1 VLKLFACSVLA
12 AFVACAGLPAQA
24 GTPKDTLVEAWVIDD
39 LVSLDPAEIFEASST
54 EYLAQVYDRLI
65 GYDRTDASKI
75 VPILAESWTVSDDGV
90 TYTFKIRDGVKFAS
104 GNPLTARDAAWSL
117 QRAIKLNLPPAYIV
131 SQFGLTAD
139 NIDRMV
145 TAPDD
150 RTLVFKTDK
159 AYAPT
164 FVLNCLT
171 STVTAVVDSKLVK
184 AHEVNGDFGH
194 GWLKTASA
202 GSGPFKLAS
211 WKPSELLALDRNDG
225 YWQGQPAFRRV
236 FIRHVPDASTRFL
249 LLQQG
254 DVDVARN
261 LTPDQLKSLAGNAD
275 ITLEPVQKQSIF
287 YLSVN
292 VLHPPFD
299 KPEVRQ
305 ALKYLVDYQ
314 GIVDSIM
321 HGIATVHQTLVP
333 AGMLGA
339 IDDAPFSLDVAKAR
353 ALLAQAGLPDGFK
366 TTMDVINQS
375 PYIDIAQAV
384 QASFARAGVMLELIP
399 GDARQV
405 LTKERARNHDVYIG
419 RWGPDYEDPDSNAG
433 TFAINTDNGD
443 NPASKTTAWANGWQD
458 AALTTEAQRA
468 VLEPDSAKRAQI
480 YADLQ
485 RKHMDVSPFAFMFQ
499 LSEVIA
505 SRKTVEGLTW
515 SATYDRNLY
524 WTGRKP

>member
-1 VLKLFACSVLA
+1 MLKLLACGVLA
-12 AFVACAGLPAQA
+12 AFIACAGIPAQA
-24 GTPKDTLVEAWVIDD
+24 DTPKDTLVEAWVIDD

-65 GYDRTDASKI
+65 GYDHKDASKI
-75 VPILAESWTVSDDGV
+75 VPLLAESWAVSYDGV
-90 TYTFKIRDGVKFAS
+90 TYTFKIRDGVKFHS
-104 GNPLTARDAAWSL
+104 GNPLTAQDAAWSL

-139 NIDRMV
+139 NVDRMV

-184 AHEVNGDFGH
+184 AHEANGDFGH

-225 YWQGQPAFRRV
+225 YWQGQPSFRRV
-236 FIRHVPDASTRFL
+236 FIRHVPDASTRLL
-249 LLQQG
+249 LLQKG
-254 DVDVARN
+254 DVDIARN
-261 LTPDQLKSLAGNAD
+261 LTPDQLKSLQGNAD
-275 ITLEPVQKQSIF
+275 ITLEPVQKMSIF
-287 YLSVN
+287 YVSFN

-305 ALKYLVDYQ
+305 ALKYLIDYD
-314 GIVDSIM
+314 GIVGTIM
-321 HGIATVHQTLVP
+321 HGLATVHQTLVP

-339 IDDAPFSLDVAKAR
+339 IDDQPFRLDVTKAK

-375 PYIDIAQAV
+375 PYIDIAQAL
-384 QASFARAGVMLELIP
+384 QASFAQAGVTLELIP

-405 LTKERARNHDVYIG
+405 LTKQRARNHDVYIG

-458 AALTTEAQRA
+458 AALTAEAQQA
-468 VLEPDSAKRAQI
+468 VLERDSAKRAQI
-480 YADLQ
+480 YAELQ
-485 RKHMDVSPFAFMFQ
+485 RRHQQVSPFAFMFQ

-515 SATYDRNLY
+515 SATYDRNQY